1 MASGT
6 SRASD
11 KEGRPAGETSR
22 KPRAVLVGGGITGV
36 LTARE
41 LCLAGFE
48 VTILEGRHVGAGSS
62 SRTAAG
68 IRQQFSTPDTVR
80 GMRYSVAF
88 YQAFREETEE
98 KVSPIVQSGYLF
110 LHASEESW
118 QIAKRNVQMQQSCG
132 LREVE
137 ALERPELQKRFPW
150 TAEHLLGGTFC
161 PTDGF
166 LLPHLVYNDGARRVR
181 ELGGNIVQNAPVEKA
196 LHQGARITGVVT
208 PKGTFEAD
216 VFFDC
221 TNIWSRRTARVLD
234 AEELPVDPLKRYLWF
249 LAREGSLSSEE
260 LARMPLVVG
269 PTGVYCRPENE
280 DSLLVGRAQETEPE
294 QDFTYEDQDL
304 VEGRFSHQG
313 GVDAEPYV
321 AWAELAEALPAVG
334 EFGGFT
340 ATTSGYYG
348 TTPDHNPFFGYD
360 RQQTNLIRLVGFSGH
375 GAMFGP
381 FTALVGREL
390 ALAGKD
396 LSSVAVDGAK
406 VSLDP
411 FKIGRPFVHRETMVI

>member
-1 MASGT
+1 MA
-6 SRASD
+6 A
-11 KEGRPAGETSR
+11 
-22 KPRAVLVGGGITGV
+22 RAVCIGGGITGV

-48 VTILEGRHVGAGSS
+48 VTVLEGKHIGAGSS

-68 IRQQFSTPDTVR
+68 IRQQFSTPGTVR
-80 GMRYSVAF
+80 GMRYAVDF
-88 YQAFREETEE
+88 YEAFRAEIEEGT
-98 KVSPIVQSGYLF
+98 SPIVQNGYLF
-110 LHASEESW
+110 LHATQESW
-118 QIAKRNVQMQQSCG
+118 VVARQTVRMQHECG

-137 ALERPELQKRFPW
+137 ALESPELQRRFPW
-150 TAEHLLGGTFC
+150 VAESVLGGTFC

-166 LLPHLVYNDGARRVR
+166 LLPHLIYNDGARRVR
-181 ELGGNIVQNAPVEKA
+181 ELGGTLLQNAPVTSA
-196 LHQGARITGVVT
+196 VRQGQRLQAVVT

-216 VFFDC
+216 LFLDC
-221 TNIWSRRTARVLD
+221 TNIWSRRTARILG

-249 LAREGSLSSEE
+249 LAREGSLTAEQ
-260 LARMPLVVG
+260 LLGMPLVVG
-269 PTGVYCRPENE
+269 PTGVYCRPEN
-280 DSLLVGRAQETEPE
+280 DSTLLMGRAHDAPPEP
-294 QDFTYEDQDL
+294 DFTYEDQDF

-313 GVDAEPYV
+313 GVEAEPYT

-334 EFGGFT
+334 EFAGFS

-360 RQQTNLIRLVGFSGH
+360 RQLNNLIRLVGFSGH

-381 FTALVGREL
+381 FSALVAREL
-390 ALAGKD
+390 ALAGRD
-396 LSSVAVDGAK
+396 LDTIPVDGAP

-411 FKIGRPFVHRETMVI
+411 FRIGRQFAHRETMVI